1 MYSLE
6 STSAESVIFTIK
18 DVLLHM
24 NLRIENCRGQCYDG
38 ASSMSGQKSGVAKM
52 MMDLQHRTLYTH
64 CYGHALNLA
73 AQDSIKHIKIM
84 EDTLDTTYEITKLIK
99 KSPKHEVT
107 FKKFADDIKTGSPG
121 IRTLCPTRWTV
132 RAEALTSISENYQAL
147 QSTWEAAKQATKDTE
162 MRAWII
168 GVASQMEKFDFFF
181 GVELGRKC
189 LSMVDNLS

>member
-1 MYSLE
+1 
-6 STSAESVIFTIK
+6 
-18 DVLLHM
+18 M

-99 KSPKHEVT
+99 KSPKCEVI
-107 FKKFADDIKTGSPG
+107 FKKMC
-121 IRTLCPTRWTV
+121 R
-132 RAEALTSISENYQAL
+132 
-147 QSTWEAAKQATKDTE
+147 
-162 MRAWII
+162 
-168 GVASQMEKFDFFF
+168 
-181 GVELGRKC
+181 
-189 LSMVDNLS
+189 